1 MPDDLY
7 DLFLK
12 ARLGTPGAIDAFLLR
27 SSRVIDWWCRHWQA
41 SLLERRQLI
50 DDVVQESLFHVWRH
64 FRTCQAR
71 SDGELHAWI
80 RRVAQ
85 NSAIDLLRRAYP
97 EHRALVQ
104 VVRFESDAD
113 HGTVTTIADREEP
126 SGDYHVQLVAEVCAL
141 LDRQTGADM
150 RHLLWLRL
158 VGGHSWLEIG
168 QELGVSWTAARR
180 RYQRTIERAKT
191 LLTCIMI
198 RDEHTSPA
206 AARLLRRLTGHDEIG
221 S

>member
-7 DLFLK
+7 DRFLK

-27 SSRVIDWWCRHWQA
+27 SSRVVDRWCRQWQA
-41 SLLERRQLI
+41 SLLERRRLV

-64 FRTCQAR
+64 FRTCRAG

-85 NSAIDLLRRAYP
+85 NSAVDLLRRTYP

-104 VVRFESDAD
+104 IVRFESDTDHDLATAVAD
-113 HGTVTTIADREEP
+113 HEES
-126 SGDYHVQLVAEVCAL
+126 SGDYHLQLVAEVCAL
-141 LDRQTGADM
+141 LDRQTGPDV

-180 RYQRTIERAKT
+180 RYQRAIDRART
-191 LLTCIMI
+191 VLTCII
-198 RDEHTSPA
+198 VRDAHASPA
-206 AARLLRRLTGHDEIG
+206 AAKLLRRLTGPDEI
-221 S
+221 SS